1 MNQLQAPH
9 FSVKKANLMDVGSLI
24 TMLYDLVTLNT
35 LVPTCSEASCCNDE
49 TLGDSEPFDPSYG
62 TNQPCLEVAT
72 YIDSDSFF
80 FFALFDNIL
89 DDIVDNYR
97 YIPDAS

>member
-1 MNQLQAPH
+1 MH
-9 FSVKKANLMDVGSLI
+9 VGSLI

-35 LVPTCSEASCCNDE
+35 LVPACSEAFGCNDE
-49 TLGDSEPFDPSYG
+49 TLGDSEPLEPSCG
-62 TNQPCLEVAT
+62 SNQHCLEVAT

-89 DDIVDNYR
+89 DGIIDNYR
-97 YIPDAS
+97 YIPNVS